1 MKEKLIESGVNTI
14 KNNKDKSS
22 GLGFGGGDENSS
34 SWKPK
39 KRGQAFTLIELLVVI
54 AIIAILAAL
63 LLPVLSRAKQKA
75 QAISCMNNLKQLT
88 LGWIMYASDNNGR
101 LAPNGEQQEQP
112 NSLTDPNIQPGG
124 IWSQWCPGDLTKTTL
139 ITYQTDFI
147 KAGLIYPYVKT
158 VDVYKCPADQSVV
171 KFGPLSYPKPRSY
184 SMNCWL
190 SPFPGKDWYS
200 IGGVH
205 AGSGRARI
213 FNKDTDIIQ
222 PGPDMIFV
230 LIDENEKS
238 IDDAYFAGS
247 PALLDYW
254 INVSATRHGGA
265 GGLSFADGHSEVRK
279 WRDGNVLNAATAT
292 PYSTF
297 ASDPNS
303 DDNAWLEQ
311 RESSLP

>member
-1 MKEKLIESGVNTI
+1 
-14 KNNKDKSS
+14 
-22 GLGFGGGDENSS
+22 
-34 SWKPK
+34 
-39 KRGQAFTLIELLVVI
+39 
-54 AIIAILAAL
+54 
-63 LLPVLSRAKQKA
+63 
-75 QAISCMNNLKQLT
+75 
-88 LGWIMYASDNNGR
+88 
-101 LAPNGEQQEQP
+101 
-112 NSLTDPNIQPGG
+112 
-124 IWSQWCPGDLTKTTL
+124 
-139 ITYQTDFI
+139 
-147 KAGLIYPYVKT
+147 
-158 VDVYKCPADQSVV
+158 
-171 KFGPLSYPKPRSY
+171 
-184 SMNCWL
+184 
-190 SPFPGKDWYS
+190 
-200 IGGVH
+200 
-205 AGSGRARI
+205 
-213 FNKDTDIIQ
+213 
-222 PGPDMIFV
+222 MIFV